1 MSDKPLPEVGEI
13 WMLPDTHKLGDK
25 HFLLLEHLEFGSD
38 GDRCWNGLDLASGNM
53 VELALQ
59 YGEFWDVWRR
69 VA

>member
-13 WMLPDTHKLGDK
+13 WMLPDHPPLGDK

-38 GDRCWNGLDLASGNM
+38 GDRCWNGLDLGTGNM